1 MGSSRHR
8 LVSASGSRFEI
19 GMKKAI
25 CWIALVV
32 SWGIVGCHRSH
43 PDSAVD
49 SATGGRKYAIKLSRP
64 SKVGAKFRMH
74 ARGERRAQS
83 VITAGTKMAHAT
95 NAVEVELQGN
105 VAVLETDALHKISKM
120 SCTVESCQ
128 VKSNGISSRWPARG
142 TVIIVERNPARDRFF
157 INGAL
162 VPDGPA
168 SVLSLV
174 LWLNVM
180 AGDNDA
186 LFGTDGM
193 KKVGDSWPYR
203 ADRVKNLGPERLGTV
218 RLVGVTNVNGQSC
231 LEIEANLRSTN
242 LDANFNPGSGKV
254 RSVNQ
259 EYLFGQLVPVD
270 SSRPHVREI
279 GREQTLVE
287 LDVQTAKGPGVKN
300 LAMEV
305 VTERW
310 FEQQ

>member
-1 MGSSRHR
+1 MDSLRHR
-8 LVSASGSRFEI
+8 PAATSGSRFEI

-32 SWGIVGCHRSH
+32 WWGIVGCHRSN
-43 PDSAVD
+43 PESAVD
-49 SATGGRKYAIKLSRP
+49 TATGARKYAIKLSRP
-64 SKVGAKFRMH
+64 SKVGDKFRLH
-74 ARGERRAQS
+74 ARGARRAQN
-83 VITAGTKMAHAT
+83 VITAGTQMARST
-95 NAVEVELQGN
+95 NAVEVELEGN

-128 VKSNGISSRWPARG
+128 VRSNGVSSRWPAKG

-157 INGAL
+157 VNGAL
-162 VPDGPA
+162 LPDGPA

-186 LFGTDGM
+186 LFGTDGT

-203 ADRVKNLGPERLGTV
+203 ADRVKNLGPQRLGTV

-242 LDANFNPGSGKV
+242 LDANFNPGAGKV

-259 EYLFGQLVPVD
+259 EYTFNQLVPVD

-279 GREQTLVE
+279 GTEQTLVE
-287 LDVQTAKGPGVKN
+287 LDVQTAKGPGSKN
-300 LAMEV
+300 LAIEV

-310 FEQQ
+310 FDQQ